1 MDYRKVRDTA
11 REYREEDN
19 RSSFTSAILD
29 LGKLDIHYLIREIVT
44 LMLGTMRYGVVYS

>member
-1 MDYRKVRDTA
+1 MDYRKVTDTV

-19 RSSFTSAILD
+19 RSSFTLAILD